1 MNANRKKLHEN
12 ALVRRVNAHLVPK
25 LVFAFKDILHAK
37 FNIDV
42 DECCARYL
50 VIALVSTALA
60 AIPLFLA
67 RVSLP
72 LLAIIAFGTFFLV
85 HRLALSSITGIIQK
99 NATSIEKFIPLLKLE
114 LKFLLTVFPR
124 DVDILRI
131 FIELLSS
138 IDDPRMSKEFKEARL
153 DMMLGSLPEDILS
166 RVRTF
171 STEFNTFMTTCS
183 NVDNIQ
189 RYCDEREDFSEYKV
203 FMRTLES
210 RIVILV
216 AEGIFF
222 PIAAVFLFMFQS
234 LPVPLIIAFVA
245 IHVVLLRLVARW
257 LLKKR
262 FSLIVYQEILI
273 ADKDTDIDKFLEFLE
288 ILARLLRRNSPEV
301 AIARLLD
308 EASSAVLQHL
318 HVERNFLEAL
328 SFDEFLD
335 NIVVHARSNLVR
347 MIIGLVQQLRAYAS
361 DQFGTLLQSMIDE
374 LKEQKKLDKEKSEIL
389 KGERFKIYVLIACL
403 PLILAILTGILPF
416 LMVGEDIDVADPA
429 TNPMLMYFHSL
440 TLVDWVYF
448 LAFNLAFNYATAYYL
463 TRISGIFTNHKFAI
477 ISTVIFLGM
486 LFLVFGALSNGAIFD
501 FGHIIPE

>member
-1 MNANRKKLHEN
+1 
-12 ALVRRVNAHLVPK
+12 
-25 LVFAFKDILHAK
+25 
-37 FNIDV
+37 
-42 DECCARYL
+42 
-50 VIALVSTALA
+50 
-60 AIPLFLA
+60 
-67 RVSLP
+67 
-72 LLAIIAFGTFFLV
+72 
-85 HRLALSSITGIIQK
+85 
-99 NATSIEKFIPLLKLE
+99 
-114 LKFLLTVFPR
+114 
-124 DVDILRI
+124 
-131 FIELLSS
+131 
-138 IDDPRMSKEFKEARL
+138 
-153 DMMLGSLPEDILS
+153 MMLGSLPEDILS

-171 STEFNTFMTTCS
+171 STDFNTFMTTCS